1 MKKTHTNDILEV
13 RLSRR
18 AFTLATALSLGA
30 AYAGSAFAAGADPES
45 ASIALIVPLSG
56 SWGEQ
61 GQLMREG
68 AEFAIKKINDAGGIK
83 ATGGTR
89 LKLVVADTGP
99 SVETAVSA
107 AQRVLGSGD
116 ISAAVGCWL
125 SSFTLATTEIA
136 ERMQIP
142 WITFSYADKVT
153 SRGYKYTF
161 RDNAPSSWQ
170 VSKGLKEILEA
181 SAAAGHPIKTIAI
194 AGDNTAAGEASHA
207 AIKKYAPELG
217 LKIVLE
223 KIWTP
228 PLSDADSVA
237 SALKQAK
244 PDLIWGGATTLSDT
258 SGLIQALR
266 AHNVQVPVL
275 GAGSQFLTDAFVKAV
290 GGADKVNGLATI
302 VGDGVLKGMEKL
314 NDEFEAKYHHPMIE
328 DMADTFAEIWMIKD
342 AMEKAKSVDPKK
354 VRDALASI
362 DITSGPASF
371 VPGGEVKFDS
381 TGQNVKAAVAIQQ
394 WQNGKIV
401 TVAPANAATGKLI
414 PLR

>member
-1 MKKTHTNDILEV
+1 MIGWHSSKSHTTRI
-13 RLSRR
+13 SRR
-18 AFTLATALSLGA
+18 LFTVAAALSLA
-30 AYAGSAFAAGADPES
+30 TTCLAPAWADDAKT

-56 SWGEQ
+56 DWGEQ

-68 AEFAIKKINDAGGIK
+68 AEFAIRKINESGGIK
-83 ATGGTR
+83 ATGGTK

-153 SRGYKYTF
+153 ARGYKYTF

-170 VSKGLKEILEA
+170 VSTGLKEILAA
-181 SAAAGHPIKTIAI
+181 SAAAGHPLKTIAI

-207 AIKKYAPELG
+207 AIKKYAPQLG

-237 SALKQAK
+237 SALKRAN
-244 PDLIWGGATTLSDT
+244 PDLIWGGATTLTDT

-266 AHNVQVPVL
+266 AHKVEVPVL

-290 GGADKVNGLATI
+290 GGSDKVNGLATI

-314 NDEFEAKYHHPMIE
+314 NDEFEAQYHHPMIE
-328 DMADTFAEIWMIKD
+328 DMADTYAEIWMIKD
-342 AMEKAKSVDPKK
+342 AMEQAKSTDPKK

-362 DITSGPASF
+362 DIKSGPASF

-381 TGQNVKAAVAIQQ
+381 TGQNIKAVVAVQQ

-401 TVAPANAATGKLI
+401 TVAPPAAATGKLI

>member
-1 MKKTHTNDILEV
+1 MNSHSTQSL
-13 RLSRR
+13 RARFSRR
-18 AFTLATALSLGA
+18 ALMLGTALSLGVA
-30 AYAGSAFAAGADPES
+30 VIGSAQAATPET

-56 SWGEQ
+56 NWGEQ

-68 AEFAIKKINDAGGIK
+68 AQFAIKKINESGGIK
-83 ATGGTR
+83 ATGGTK

-107 AQRVLGSGD
+107 AQRVLGAGD

-125 SSFTLATTEIA
+125 SSFTLGTTEIA

-170 VSKGLKEILEA
+170 VSKGLEEILAA
-181 SAAAGHPIKTIAI
+181 SAASGHPIKTIAI

-207 AIKKYAPELG
+207 AIKKYAPKLG
-217 LKIVLE
+217 LKIVSE
-223 KIWTP
+223 QIWTP
-228 PLSDADSVA
+228 PLSDPDSVA

-266 AHNVQVPVL
+266 AHKVGAPVL
-275 GAGSQFLTDAFVKAV
+275 GAGSQFLTDAFINAV

-314 NDEFEAKYHHPMIE
+314 NAEFEAEYHHPMIE
-328 DMADTFAEIWMIKD
+328 DMADTYAEFWMIKE
-342 AMEKAKSVDPKK
+342 AMEKAKSTDPKK
-354 VRDALASI
+354 VRDALASL

-381 TGQNVKAAVAIQQ
+381 TGQNIKAAVAIQQ

-401 TVAPANAATGKLI
+401 TVAPANAATGKLM

>member
-1 MKKTHTNDILEV
+1 MTYHHPSLRR
-13 RLSRR
+13 RLTSVGL
-18 AFTLATALSLGA
+18 TLATAVSLSA
-30 AYAGSAFAAGADPES
+30 APIISAKAAEPAT
-45 ASIALIVPLSG
+45 ANIALIVPLSG
-56 SWGEQ
+56 DWGEQ

-68 AEFAIKKINDAGGIK
+68 AEFAIKKINESGGIE
-83 ATGGTR
+83 ATGGTK

-116 ISAAVGCWL
+116 ISAGVGCWL

-170 VSKGLKEILEA
+170 VSKGLKEILSA

-194 AGDNTAAGEASHA
+194 AGDNTAAGEASQA
-207 AIKKYAPELG
+207 AIKKYAPQLG
-217 LKIVLE
+217 LKIVAE

-237 SALKQAK
+237 SALKDAK

-258 SGLIQALR
+258 SGLIEALR
-266 AHNVQVPVL
+266 AHEVGAPVL

-314 NDEFEAKYHHPMIE
+314 NDEFEAQYHHPMIE
-328 DMADTFAEIWMIKD
+328 DMADTYAEIWIIKD
-342 AMEKAKSVDPKK
+342 AMEKAKSVDPRK

-362 DITSGPASF
+362 DITSGPGSF

-381 TGQNVKAAVAIQQ
+381 TGQNVDAAVAIQQ
-394 WQNGKIV
+394 WQHGKIV
-401 TVAPANAATGKLI
+401 TVAPAAASTGTLI